1 MDCGYTSHHDI
12 HSSSNKHSQE
22 KRKVKQSPAAR
33 VTRALRTYSTDSA
46 PVTRTDRNSSDST
59 DSRNPR
65 PRCPPHPHTAHT
77 ASSPPTPHVHT
88 THSHSHS
95 SPHRESTL
103 PPLPATPTA
112 VYASHH
118 HASLTSHTRR
128 NQLSSSFHTP
138 TEHTHVRRVKRVDS
152 PSFFALS
159 RSVGVLLGAFVVG
172 AFTERVFIVG
182 AFTERVNRLLLLHGN
197 GCGKR

>member
-1 MDCGYTSHHDI
+1 MVVNIGVMDCGYTSHHDI

-65 PRCPPHPHTAHT
+65 PRCPPYPHTAHT

-128 NQLSSSFHTP
+128 KSALFLLPHAHRTHTRSKSKTRRFAVFLRSLEVCGSAP
-138 TEHTHVRRVKRVDS
+138 WSVRCG
-152 PSFFALS
+152 
-159 RSVGVLLGAFVVG
+159 SV
-172 AFTERVFIVG
+172 
-182 AFTERVNRLLLLHGN
+182 H
-197 GCGKR
+197 